1 MPNVPKW
8 MADLMETALSSKMPV
23 FEVVGADWISP
34 EIRSVV
40 FKGDLQKLKLMPGY
54 AVSFRVSPTAFRNYT
69 PAFIDPQ
76 ENIFQILAHIHGKGP
91 GARFFADLSLGQ
103 QIPVSM
109 ARGRKIQEAAAQYF
123 LFGDESTVGLA
134 CILQAHFQQLGKH
147 FSTLLHLGQ
156 SQNDLP
162 AALGLG
168 SYELVQREAESDNKS
183 SMVSAPGFTILD
195 AAVMPK
201 WDDAQFILAG
211 NGLYIQRIKKELLGL
226 GIDRRRIHAEPYW
239 VPGKTGL

>member
-1 MPNVPKW
+1 MPNLPKW
-8 MADLMETALSSKMPV
+8 MADLMETALGSKMPV

-34 EIRSVV
+34 DIRSVV
-40 FKGDLQKLKLMPGY
+40 FKGDLQKLKLVPGY
-54 AVSFRVSPTAFRNYT
+54 AVAFRVSPTAFRNYT

-91 GARFFADLSLGQ
+91 GARFFAGLSLGQ
-103 QIPVSM
+103 QVPVSM
-109 ARGRKIQEAAAQYF
+109 ARGRRIQEAAAQYF

-156 SQNDLP
+156 GQSELP

-168 SYELVQREAESDNKS
+168 SYELVQREVDYDSHATMTST
-183 SMVSAPGFTILD
+183 PGFTILD
-195 AAVMPK
+195 ATVLPK
-201 WDDAQFILAG
+201 WVDAQFILAG

-226 GIDRRRIHAEPYW
+226 GIDRRRIHAEPFW
-239 VPGKTGL
+239 VPGKSGL

>member
-1 MPNVPKW
+1 
-8 MADLMETALSSKMPV
+8 METALGSKMPV

-34 EIRSVV
+34 GIRSVV
-40 FKGDLQKLKLMPGY
+40 FKGDLQKLNVLPGY

-69 PAFIDPQ
+69 PAFIDAE
-76 ENIFQILAHIHGKGP
+76 ENIFQILAHIHGNGP
-91 GARFFADLSLGQ
+91 GARFFAGLTLGQ
-103 QIPVSM
+103 QVPVSM

-134 CILQAHFQQLGKH
+134 CILQSHFQQLGKQ

-156 SQNDLP
+156 DQRELP

-168 SYELVQREAESDNKS
+168 SYELVQRELAYDSQTTF
-183 SMVSAPGFTILD
+183 VSVPGFTILD
-195 AAVMPK
+195 AAVLPK
-201 WDDAQFILAG
+201 WMDAQFILAG
-211 NGLYIQRIKKELLGL
+211 NGLYIQKIKKELMGL

-239 VPGKTGL
+239 VPGKAGL